1 MKRTALVTGANRG
14 IGLAIAQGLAARE
27 FNVLMGCR
35 NVDAVKVDATKINAS
50 AVLLNLSDRE
60 TLADNLNSILTSYPQ
75 IDVLVNNAG
84 ILENGSMMDV
94 SMDDFYH
101 SMRVNFEA
109 PYELIRA
116 LVPQM
121 SKRGYGRIVNISSGW
136 GSFSDGL
143 NGPAAYSVSKAALN
157 ALTLSFSQ
165 TVLNNVKINAMCPG
179 WVRTR
184 MGGTTATRSPEE
196 GAETAIWLA
205 TLSENG
211 PNGGFFRDKKPIAW

>member
-1 MKRTALVTGANRG
+1 MKHLPIT
-14 IGLAIAQGLAARE
+14 
-27 FNVLMGCR
+27 
-35 NVDAVKVDATKINAS
+35 
-50 AVLLNLSDRE
+50 
-60 TLADNLNSILTSYPQ
+60 LNSILTSFPQ

-94 SMDDFYH
+94 NMDDFYH
-101 SMRVNFEA
+101 SMCVNFEA

-121 SKRGYGRIVNISSGW
+121 SNRSYGRIVNISSGW

-165 TVLNNVKINAMCPG
+165 AVSNNIKINAMCPG

-184 MGGTTATRSPEE
+184 MGGATATRSPEE